1 MIKTATTNQNS
12 PLIEA
17 ILSRDLNLLTKIL
30 EKQNNE
36 DKNKK

>member
-1 MIKTATTNQNS
+1 MIKKTDTNQTS
-12 PLIEA
+12 PLIDA
-17 ILSRDLNLLTKIL
+17 ILSRDLHLLTKIL